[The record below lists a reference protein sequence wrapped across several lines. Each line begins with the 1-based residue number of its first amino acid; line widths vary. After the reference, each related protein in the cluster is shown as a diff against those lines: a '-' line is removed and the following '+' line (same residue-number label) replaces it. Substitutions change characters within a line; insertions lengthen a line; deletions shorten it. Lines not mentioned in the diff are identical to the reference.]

1 MISNSQPNAI
11 FGLTLDNL
19 PDKNIAAIAEKR
31 PFKVNKTK
39 VYLSTW
45 IPVYCADSGLFPI
58 EYIRLPI
65 IVLCK
70 IKAKIRKRFWW
81 QHFSQTTEENKDY
94 GWHFYI

>member
-19 PDKNIAAIAEKR
+19 PDKKIAAIAEKR
-31 PFKVNKTK
+31 PFKVNRTK

-70 IKAKIRKRFWW
+70 IKAKIIDKIIKAK
-81 QHFSQTTEENKDY
+81 NA
-94 GWHFYI
+94 